1 MNKEYFLIMS
11 FPCFE
16 YIVKYKCNKS
26 FISRD
31 DIENSIMNYYHSDN
45 FDDNKSYQDRIH
57 DIMSSLDGIEYE
69 IIDSSYIDV
78 DFLVNEYE
86 K

>member
-1 MNKEYFLIMS
+1 
-11 FPCFE
+11 
-16 YIVKYKCNKS
+16 
-26 FISRD
+26 
-31 DIENSIMNYYHSDN
+31 MNYYHSDN